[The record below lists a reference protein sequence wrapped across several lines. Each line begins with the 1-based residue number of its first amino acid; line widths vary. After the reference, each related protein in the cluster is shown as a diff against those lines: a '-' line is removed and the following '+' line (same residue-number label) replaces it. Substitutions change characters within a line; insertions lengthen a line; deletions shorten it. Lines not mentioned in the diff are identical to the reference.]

1 MDTLEYV
8 RAYLDDLLV
17 ILRKSFED
25 YLEKLKEVLKR
36 LQKAGLKVNA
46 AKSTFGV
53 HECEYLG
60 YVLTREGIKPQT
72 KKIEAILAI
81 ARPKNVRTLRGFLG
95 MVQYYRD
102 IWEKRSEM
110 LAPLTDLVAECG
122 LSKTE
127 KAAKKKKRGWYWTDV
142 HERAFQRVKETIARD
157 VMLAYP
163 DFSKPFE
170 IYTDACAT
178 QLGAVITQNNRPI
191 AFFSRKLSDTQKRYT
206 VTEQELLAIVE
217 TLKEFKGMLW
227 GQKIKIYTDHENL
240 TRKALGA
247 NSDRVYRW
255 RLLLE
260 EFGPEIV
267 YIKGIHN
274 TVADAISRLDF
285 IPKKVDGKTGK
296 MPAMCHSAFMQ
307 ALADESD
314 IDIHKMKKRD
324 LIKIRKWKAV
334 SKCFVNLSAE
344 SEDEESEQSKRTAG
358 TYIERCEIG
367 NAFFNRGNED
377 QEEIYPPTIS
387 EISNA

>member
-8 RAYLDDLLV
+8 RAYLDDLL
-17 ILRKSFED
+17 IISKKSFVD
-25 YLEKLKEVLKR
+25 HLEKLEVVLKR

-53 HECEYLG
+53 HQCEYLG

-81 ARPKNVRTLRGFLG
+81 DRPKNVRTLRGFLG

-127 KAAKKKKRGWYWTDV
+127 KQAKKKKRGWYWTDV
-142 HERAFQRVKETIARD
+142 HEKAFQRVKETIARD

-163 DFSKPFE
+163 DFSQSFE
-170 IYTDACAT
+170 IYTDACTT

-227 GQKIKIYTDHENL
+227 GQKIKIYTDH
-240 TRKALGA
+240 
-247 NSDRVYRW
+247 
-255 RLLLE
+255 
-260 EFGPEIV
+260 
-267 YIKGIHN
+267 
-274 TVADAISRLDF
+274 
-285 IPKKVDGKTGK
+285 
-296 MPAMCHSAFMQ
+296 
-307 ALADESD
+307 
-314 IDIHKMKKRD
+314 
-324 LIKIRKWKAV
+324 
-334 SKCFVNLSAE
+334 
-344 SEDEESEQSKRTAG
+344 
-358 TYIERCEIG
+358 
-367 NAFFNRGNED
+367 
-377 QEEIYPPTIS
+377 
-387 EISNA
+387 